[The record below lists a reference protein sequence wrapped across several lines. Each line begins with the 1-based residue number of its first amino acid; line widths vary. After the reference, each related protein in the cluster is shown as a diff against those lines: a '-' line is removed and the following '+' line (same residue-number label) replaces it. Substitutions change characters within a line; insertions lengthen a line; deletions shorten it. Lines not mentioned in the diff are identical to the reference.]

1 MRMKPAGSHLGMNKT
16 YERMKIFTTWPGM
29 KQEIEKYIKKCEI
42 CQQIKI
48 TQHKVK
54 MPLQITTTPEVVWK
68 KCCMDIVGPLTVTT
82 EGHKYILTFQDEL
95 SKCTICFLWRCSPMR
110 AMASS
115 FLRFLDHTQRRITV
129 GRTPL
134 DK

>member
-1 MRMKPAGSHLGMNKT
+1 MRMKPAGRHLGMNKT

-82 EGHKYILTFQDEL
+82 EGQKYILTFQDEL
-95 SKCTICFLWRCSPMR
+95 SKYTIAFPILQQDAETIAGVFKFGIPQVILTDQDSK
-110 AMASS
+110 
-115 FLRFLDHTQRRITV
+115 F
-129 GRTPL
+129 
-134 DK
+134 